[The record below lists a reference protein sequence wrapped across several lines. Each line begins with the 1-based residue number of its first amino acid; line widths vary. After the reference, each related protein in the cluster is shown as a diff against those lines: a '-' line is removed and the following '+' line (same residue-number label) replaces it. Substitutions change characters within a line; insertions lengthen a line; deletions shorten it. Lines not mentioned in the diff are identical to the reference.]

1 MTQTAAIRAMVQAR
15 AAWPTGTY
23 ARRLRVIAVGM
34 VLAVAI
40 GGAGL
45 AARAVFEPPSDAQQ
59 MFEDIRYA
67 AMFTGR
73 DPDAAV
79 RKAKLRV
86 NLLVKDFGMSRSRAA
101 EYVAR
106 ILLEQSGGLC
116 SGI

>member
-1 MTQTAAIRAMVQAR
+1 MVRAR
-15 AAWPTGTY
+15 AAWPTGMR
-23 ARRLRVIAVGM
+23 APWLRVIAVVMG
-34 VLAVAI
+34 LAVAT
-40 GGAGL
+40 GGAALTARTLL
-45 AARAVFEPPSDAQQ
+45 APPSAAQQ

-67 AMFTGR
+67 AVFAGR

-86 NLLVKDFGMSRSRAA
+86 TLLMQDFGMSRDRAA

-106 ILLEQSGGLC
+106 IMLEQSGGLC